1 MPDHYSA
8 FISYRHAEL
17 DIHVAEEVQKLLE
30 HYHIPKE
37 IQKSKGLKN
46 IPPIFRD
53 KNELPITSN
62 LDADISEALENS
74 EYLIVICST
83 HTNES
88 IWVSREIEYFLKS
101 HSKSQILTILA
112 DGEPQEVI
120 PEVLLTDTVT
130 RKDINGVEYI
140 EQIPIEPLSCD
151 LRKGIKKSKKDE
163 IPRLAAALIGCSYD
177 ELVQRQKQY
186 MIKRLAAILSVA
198 FILVAIAIS
207 YLVWSTIRIRDN
219 YYDALKNKAKFLA
232 TESTSLLEDEQRIT
246 AIQLALAALP
256 SEADPDMPVTSEAE
270 YALTMAT
277 RAYVAENGSTI
288 DSTWNYQCADTVSDY
303 VISPNRKYLAA
314 YDSSSNLYIWNLEDN
329 SLVYDDH
336 TDTSVNYISFT
347 ENDNLIVIEDSVIY
361 CMDCSTGSQ
370 IWTSQGTEIDSI
382 YYGPNADIVG
392 NLMYLATVGNGI
404 FIIDCS
410 DGTITNRYDYPDYI
424 SHVSSI
430 KVNSDGSKLIYS
442 YDTEEDIYRTGCC
455 DLLTGEFYTGQNDYG
470 YISDVFFVTDDT
482 FIAVNGTNV
491 DDASYGIYNTMVLSN
506 YEMTIDY
513 IDCVSQEY
521 IWQSNFETDQVNLKN
536 GLLNITY
543 TDENGQDVPAIV
555 FYSGNKASV
564 YSINDGS
571 ELNTYNFNV
580 PLINA
585 TGTNN
590 SNMYFFTSN
599 GQIGIIKSNE
609 NGKQTINLVK
619 YFANDLNKLSSNN
632 AFFVHQRGSSDIIC
646 YDINVYDDQYSSFSE
661 DRYEAFDDY
670 RIFDDYLVVTFKED
684 DINRINFYDLNS
696 KAYKASCKFDDDITD
711 IKILDDLDGNIYVIA
726 NKSSGEKYDVIL
738 YSISPE
744 TGEIVDEG
752 NLISGSDFYIY
763 DYFYYKDNYIY
774 YYDGGGEKSNIYRV
788 CLTDESMLEYNLES
802 FINVYSLDPV
812 ISNDLSMVL
821 LGSMDETIELY
832 NFESNELTTL
842 SNSLDSYEY
851 AVFSEDNKY
860 LYVAT
865 DDEIFAYDTNAST
878 EIWNTSTNGLLVYSL
893 YHRDGVLYALYSDG
907 SIYRYE
913 ESTGNLIGR
922 TEIMINTSF
931 MDMPSEWYFDD
942 DNHTLIVSLGRVT
955 CIINT
960 EDWIMSAY
968 MSSCFG
974 YNSKNDIFCSYSLNS
989 DFEYNFGYFR
999 HYSVEELIEKGYDII
1014 GSSQLSED
1022 ILIKY
1027 GLK

>member
-1 MPDHYSA
+1 MPDRYSA

-101 HSKSQILTILA
+101 HNKSQILTVLA
-112 DGEPQEVI
+112 DGEPQDVI
-120 PEVLLTDTVT
+120 PQILLTDTVT
-130 RKDINGVEYI
+130 RKDVNGVEYI

-163 IPRLAAALIGCSYD
+163 IPRLVAALVGCSYD

-186 MIKRLAAILSVA
+186 MVKRLTAILSVA
-198 FILVAIAIS
+198 FILLAIAIS

-232 TESTSLLEDEQRIT
+232 NESTSLLEDEQRIT

-256 SEADPDMPVTSEAE
+256 SEDDPDMPVTSEAE

-288 DSTWNYQCADTVSDY
+288 DSTWNYQCADTVKDY
-303 VISPNRKYLAA
+303 AISPNRKYLAA
-314 YDSSSNLYIWNLEDN
+314 YDSSSNLYIWKLEDN
-329 SLVYDDH
+329 SLIYNEH
-336 TDTSVNYISFT
+336 ADTSVNYISYT
-347 ENDNLIVIEDSVIY
+347 ENDNLIVVEDKVIY
-361 CMDCSTGSQ
+361 CMDCATGTQ
-370 IWTSQGTEIDSI
+370 IWTSQGTEIDSL
-382 YYGPNADIVG
+382 YYGSDADIVG
-392 NLMYLATVGNGI
+392 DLMYIATVEKGI
-404 FIIDCS
+404 LIINCS
-410 DGTITNRYDYPDYI
+410 DGTIINRYDYPDYI
-424 SHVSSI
+424 SYISSI
-430 KVNSDGSKLIYS
+430 EVNSDGSKMIFS
-442 YDTEEDIYRTGCC
+442 YDTEENIYRTGCC
-455 DLLTGEFYTGQNDYG
+455 DLLTGDIYTGENDYG
-470 YISDVFFVTDDT
+470 YISDIFFVTNDT
-482 FIAVNGTNV
+482 FIAIDGTNV
-491 DDASYGIYNTMVLSN
+491 SDASYGIYNTMVLSN

-521 IWQSNFETDQVNLKN
+521 IWQSYFETDQVKIQD

-543 TDENGQDVPAIV
+543 TDENGQDIPAIV

-564 YSINDGS
+564 YAINDGS
-571 ELNTYNFNV
+571 KLNTYNFNV

-585 TGTNN
+585 SGTTNN
-590 SNMYFFTSN
+590 NMYFFTSY
-599 GQIGIIKSNE
+599 GQIGFIKSNE

-619 YFANDLNKLSSNN
+619 YFATDLNMLSSNN

-646 YDINVYDDQYSSFSE
+646 YDTNVYDEEYTSFSD
-661 DRYEAFDDY
+661 DRYESYDDY
-670 RIFDDYLVVTFKED
+670 QIFDDYLVVTFD
-684 DINRINFYDLNS
+684 NDINRINFYNLNS
-696 KAYKASCKFDDDITD
+696 KAYNASCKFDDSITD
-711 IKILDDLDGNIYVIA
+711 ITALDEVDGNIYVIA
-726 NKSSGEKYDVIL
+726 NKSYGDTYDIVL
-738 YSISPE
+738 YTINPE
-744 TGEIVDEG
+744 TGDIASEKNI
-752 NLISGSDFYIY
+752 ISGSEYNIY
-763 DYFYYKDNYIY
+763 DYFYYKNNYIY
-774 YYDGGGEKSNIYRV
+774 YYDGGKIYRTG
-788 CLTDESMLEYNLES
+788 LTDDNLSEYNLES
-802 FINVYSLDPV
+802 YINAYSLDPV
-812 ISNDLSMVL
+812 VSNDMSMVL
-821 LGSMDETIELY
+821 FGTMDDEIDLYKFETE
-832 NFESNELTTL
+832 ELTTL
-842 SNSLDSYEY
+842 SDSLDSYEY

-865 DDEIFAYDTNAST
+865 DDEIFAYDTNTST
-878 EIWNTSTNGLLVYSL
+878 EIWNTNTNGLLVYSL
-893 YHRDGVLYALYSDG
+893 YHRDGILYVLYSDG

-913 ESTGNLIGR
+913 GGTGTLIGR
-922 TEIMINTSF
+922 TEIMINSSF
-931 MDMPSEWYFDD
+931 MDMTSDWYFDD
-942 DNHTLIVSLGRVT
+942 DNHTLIVSLDKVT

-999 HYSVEELIEKGYDII
+999 HYSVKELIEKGYNII
-1014 GSSQLSED
+1014 GSSHLSDD

-1027 GLK
+1027 GLN